1 MKKLLEKI
9 KNKFKNIT
17 KHDIVLF
24 LIPIL
29 TGSFFLYVYAPGIYN
44 FDTFTQIIQINNM
57 EFTTGNPFIST
68 LYIMFF
74 VKFLNC
80 KLLLPIFQ
88 LLWFSFMWSNLL
100 KYNRRNNNNKKILIL
115 QYIITILLSINPLIM
130 LVVITN
136 SKDSLFMLIFFTI
149 CIIIQRIID
158 QNYNCP
164 NKLYI
169 ALAMFLAIFISI
181 RYNGL
186 YAGYLFAFFLIIMM
200 LFKLK
205 GKLKLKTL
213 IFGFSLILSIFLLK
227 STSLFFNVT
236 DSNVT
241 SYEMGK
247 CKALQLN
254 GYLLRNNIL
263 TDKEK
268 SILSK
273 YVDLKSLNENA
284 YNTTFL
290 DPVLTTK
297 VTEYMNDHESEYIKE
312 SIKIALNHFKSSLKF
327 YFLSSEMVWY
337 PILPDTT
344 YASYVW
350 LDIAIPNRV
359 EGYYYYNENT
369 KLFKTVD
376 KILRDSNSNNLSIV
390 TLYSPAVYFYLSL
403 VFMIILIIKHHKKYF
418 MMLLLNIINIII
430 ISLSTPVP
438 ATRLLYNNYII
449 TFILAVL
456 TLSVV
461 LKKTD
466 KADY

>member
-1 MKKLLEKI
+1 MKKMLEKI
-9 KNKFKNIT
+9 KNKFKNMT
-17 KHDIVLF
+17 KHDVVLF
-24 LIPIL
+24 IMPIL
-29 TGSFFLYVYAPGIYN
+29 TGLFFLYVYAPGIYN
-44 FDTFTQIIQINNM
+44 FDTFSQIIQINNM

-100 KYNRRNNNNKKILIL
+100 KYNRKNINNKKVLAL
-115 QYIITILLSINPLIM
+115 QYIITILLSVNPLIM
-130 LVVITN
+130 LIVITN
-136 SKDSLFMLIFFTI
+136 SKDSLFMLIFFMI
-149 CIIIQRIID
+149 CLILQRIID
-158 QNYNCP
+158 QKYNCK
-164 NKLYI
+164 NILYV
-169 ALAMFLAIFISI
+169 ALAIFLAIFMSI

-186 YAGYLFAFFLIIMM
+186 YAGYLFVFFLIIMM
-200 LFKLK
+200 LIKLK
-205 GKLKLKTL
+205 GKLKLKSL
-213 IFGFSLILSIFLLK
+213 IFGVSLILSIFLLK

-236 DSNVT
+236 DSNIT
-241 SYEMGK
+241 SYGMGK

-268 SILSK
+268 VVLSK
-273 YVDLKSLNENA
+273 YVDLESLNENS

-297 VTEYMNDHESEYIKE
+297 VTDYLNNHESEYIKE
-312 SIKIALNHFKSSLKF
+312 SIKIALNHFESSLKF

-350 LDIAIPNRV
+350 LDIATSNRV
-359 EGYYYYNENT
+359 DGYYYYNENT
-369 KLFKTVD
+369 KIFKIVD
-376 KILRDSNSNNLSIV
+376 RLLRRSNLNNLSIV

-418 MMLLLNIINIII
+418 MMLLLNIINVVI
-430 ISLSTPVP
+430 ISFSIPVP
-438 ATRLLYNNYII
+438 TTRLLYNNYII
-449 TFILAVL
+449 AFILASL
-456 TLSVV
+456 MISVI
-461 LKKTD
+461 LGKRD
-466 KADY
+466 IPDC

>member
-1 MKKLLEKI
+1 MKKLL
-9 KNKFKNIT
+9 NKLKTEFRNFS
-17 KHDIVLF
+17 KHDFILF
-24 LIPIL
+24 LIPL
-29 TGSFFLYVYAPGIYN
+29 LVGSFLLYVYAPGIYN
-44 FDTFTQIIQINNM
+44 FDTFSQIIQINNM
-57 EFTTGNPFIST
+57 NFTTSNPFIST

-100 KYNRRNNNNKKILIL
+100 KYNRKNNNTKKTLIL
-115 QYIITILLSINPLIM
+115 QYIITVLLSINPLIM

-136 SKDSLFMLIFFTI
+136 SKDSLFMLIFFII
-149 CIIIQRIID
+149 CIIMQRIID
-158 QNYNCP
+158 QNYNCK
-164 NKLYI
+164 NKTYI
-169 ALAMFLAIFISI
+169 VLAIFLAIFMSI

-186 YAGYLFAFFLIIMM
+186 YAGYLFAFFLIIVM
-200 LFKLK
+200 LLKLK
-205 GKLKLKTL
+205 GKLKFKTL
-213 IFGFSLILSIFLLK
+213 IFGVSLILSIFLLK
-227 STSLFFNVT
+227 STSLLFNVT

-241 SYEMGK
+241 SYGMGK

-268 SILSK
+268 TILSK
-273 YVDLKSLNENA
+273 YVDLESLNENS

-297 VTEYMNDHESEYIKE
+297 VTDYMDNHESEYIKE
-312 SIKIALNHFKSSLKF
+312 SIKIALNHFKSSLHF

-350 LDIAIPNRV
+350 LDIATPNRV

-369 KLFKTVD
+369 KLFEIID

-390 TLYSPAVYFYLSL
+390 VLYSPAVYFYLSL

-430 ISLSTPVP
+430 ISFSTPVP
-438 ATRLLYNNYII
+438 VTRLLYNNYII
-449 TFILAVL
+449 AFILALLMVS
-456 TLSVV
+456 TI
-461 LKKTD
+461 LKEKYKTD
-466 KADY
+466 C